1 MPPRPRSGI
10 CLASAVVAGALLAG
24 TAFADPVAFDYRGIC
39 DASGAVALDG
49 DHFAVADDETNTLW
63 IYRRGDPDIV
73 DRLDLSESL
82 KAKPT
87 KEVDLEG
94 TARVGDRIYW
104 IASHSKDKKK
114 RRRFFATDIVAGS
127 PPTLQR
133 PAKYSNDVVK
143 EMIAAPGL
151 AAYDLEDAAARKDPE
166 QEGALNIEGLAA
178 TPDGGL
184 LIGFR
189 NPIPQGKA
197 LMVPLKNPNKVLKG
211 EKARFGAPVE
221 LDLGGKGIRSLERV
235 GADYLIVAGPY
246 NDDGSFALFRWSG
259 ASDATPQQI
268 DAATLLTDLHPE
280 ALFAVPGTNQV
291 QILSDDGGVMVD
303 GTECKH
309 LEGANEAKK
318 GFRSRVLTF
327 N

>member
-1 MPPRPRSGI
+1 MSLVWP
-10 CLASAVVAGALLAG
+10 
-24 TAFADPVAFDYRGIC
+24 AFADPVAFDYRGIC
-39 DASGAVALDG
+39 DASGAVALDS

-63 IYRRGDPDIV
+63 IYRRGEPDIV

-82 KAKPT
+82 KTKPT

-94 TARVGDRIYW
+94 AARVGGRIYW

-114 RRRFFATDIVAGS
+114 RRRFFATDIVAGA
-127 PPTLQR
+127 PPTLQK
-133 PAKYSNDVVK
+133 PPKYSNDLLK

-151 AAYDLEDAAARKDPE
+151 AAYDLEDAAARNDPE

-178 TPDGGL
+178 TPDGDL

-189 NPIPQGKA
+189 NPIPKGKA
-197 LMVPLKNPNKVLKG
+197 LIVPLKNPNKVLKG

-221 LDLGGKGIRSLERV
+221 LDLGGKGIRSIERV
-235 GADYLIVAGPY
+235 GADDLAGYLIVAGPY

-280 ALFAVPGTNQV
+280 ALFAVPGTNEV

-303 GTECKH
+303 GTECKN

-318 GFRSRVLTF
+318 GFRSQVLTL